1 MRASLKTGIASLFP
15 RVEVKYRGPTSNR
28 VSIMESRRQLVLA
41 ALLLTL
47 VVSVAPDASARFLH
61 GYLKKDK
68 PQAGTA
74 DGAQAPTA
82 SFPSTYEGLWR
93 CQSTVID
100 SQINVVP
107 TGHKL
112 TSVIRFVRNSNGKLV
127 AQWVQPG
134 WNETQTSVQKFSESE
149 AKLERTNIYSGDGN
163 SNWAARSQDVFTQI
177 DDATMVAQSEVDQYM
192 DGLYIGRYRTESI
205 LSRITQPE
213 DLSSTNK
220 AMVNN

>member
-1 MRASLKTGIASLFP
+1 
-15 RVEVKYRGPTSNR
+15 
-28 VSIMESRRQLVLA
+28 MESRSKLVLA
-41 ALLLTL
+41 ALTLTIM
-47 VVSVAPDASARFLH
+47 VSLAPDASARFLH
-61 GYLKKDK
+61 GYLKKER
-68 PQAGTA
+68 A
-74 DGAQAPTA
+74 DAATTGGAQQS

-100 SQINVVP
+100 SQINAVP

-112 TSVIRFVRNSNGKLV
+112 TSVIRFVHNADGKLI

-134 WNETQTSVQKFSESE
+134 WNETQAAVQKFSESE
-149 AKLERTNIYSGDGN
+149 AKLDRTNIYSGDN
-163 SNWAARSQDVFTQI
+163 SSNWAARSQDVFTQI

-213 DLSSTNK
+213 DLSSTGK
-220 AMVNN
+220 AMANN

>member
-1 MRASLKTGIASLFP
+1 
-15 RVEVKYRGPTSNR
+15 
-28 VSIMESRRQLVLA
+28 MESRPKLVLV
-41 ALLLTL
+41 ALLLTCA
-47 VVSVAPDASARFLH
+47 VSLAPDASARFLH

-68 PQAGTA
+68 AVAGTT
-74 DGAQAPTA
+74 DGAQAS

-100 SQINVVP
+100 SQINIVP

-112 TSVIRFVRNSNGKLV
+112 TSVIRFVRDAQGRLS

-134 WNETQTSVQKFSESE
+134 WNETQASVQKFNESE
-149 AKLERTNIYSGDGN
+149 AKLDRTNIYSGEGN

-213 DLSSTNK
+213 DLSATGK
-220 AMVNN
+220 AMANN

>member
-1 MRASLKTGIASLFP
+1 MASRPKLALCMLILTL
-15 RVEVKYRGPTSNR
+15 T
-28 VSIMESRRQLVLA
+28 VSI
-41 ALLLTL
+41 
-47 VVSVAPDASARFLH
+47 APDASARFLH
-61 GYLKKDK
+61 GYLKKDRATVDTTGGATTNQ
-68 PQAGTA
+68 PQS
-74 DGAQAPTA
+74 Q

-100 SQINVVP
+100 SQVNIVP

-112 TSVIRFVRNSNGKLV
+112 TSVIRFVRNPNSKLI

-134 WNETQTSVQKFSESE
+134 WNETHATVQKFSESE
-149 AKLERTNIYSGDGN
+149 AKLERTNIYSGDN
-163 SNWAARSQDVFTQI
+163 ASNWAARSQDVFTQI

-213 DLSSTNK
+213 DLSSTGK
-220 AMVNN
+220 AMANN